1 MAGKNRFLRILE
13 QMLARLIKARD
24 RESLLS
30 DLEEIYLSLAEE
42 RGRAAANVW
51 YLKQILVSI
60 LPVVGNKFYWF
71 GLMFKNYCVLAF
83 RKYARQRTMTLI
95 NVAGLTIGL
104 AAFIVIELYISYET
118 SFDTFHDNSRNIYR
132 IQHNTYRKG
141 ALLTEAAKTVPAV
154 AVALKQNFSEVED
167 YAQVSRSFLEY
178 AAFAYNDEIAFR
190 AQRIFIATPSFLRLF
205 DFPLLNGDPQTALS
219 EPLQAVLTASTARRY
234 FGTEDPLGKTII
246 YNKKHPFKI
255 SGVCEDVPANSHIQ
269 FDVLL
274 SFASIPYAAPRVN
287 NALEA
292 PQTDWQSN
300 SFYTYILLRKDTDPR
315 SFETKVNHWLGE
327 TLAENWQETGSRMEL
342 RLQPLEDIH
351 LYSRLPHELEP
362 DSQGNGEAIR
372 VLKLIAVFILVLAW
386 VNTINMTT
394 ARALER
400 AREVGIRKVA
410 GAYRQQI
417 IKQFLFEYLGLN
429 FMAAVL
435 AVLLVLTFLPYFSRA
450 TYSDL
455 SFRFLFQSESL
466 STVLWLLLGGGFMAG
481 MYPAVLLSAFRPAN
495 VMKGNL
501 TRRAGGVRVRRFLVT
516 LQLTVS
522 VALIAG
528 TLIVYRQIDFMLN
541 KDPGIDIE
549 RSFVIRAPGTNE
561 PPPEVFSSHIQAFRV
576 EVSDFPDVL
585 SFATTT
591 AVPGEEVLWGHV
603 FRRLEDHPQDTQKIN
618 LVGID
623 HRFIP
628 AFGIRLLAGRNFSET
643 NPGDEEAVIL
653 NGAAVRILDYQD
665 PEDAVKGK
673 VVWRGRERPVIGVI
687 ENYNQL
693 SPKESPI
700 PLVYLYSPN
709 RGFVTLKIRS
719 EELSR
724 TVAWVK
730 DRWQHHFPGI
740 PFDYFFL
747 DEFFHRHFSNDHRF
761 GRVFAL
767 FSGLTIVI
775 ACLGLFALA
784 SYNAVQRTKEIGIR
798 KAMGASIRDVYLL
811 LSKEFL
817 RLAAAAGILAI
828 PFTYFQMQ
836 RWLENYVFRI
846 PLQWW
851 FFAASW
857 AGVVLVV
864 LLTISYQSLRA
875 AAADPVD
882 ALRHE

>member
-1 MAGKNRFLRILE
+1 MTGKNRFLRILE
-13 QMLARLIKARD
+13 KMLSRLIKARD

-30 DLEEIYLSLAEE
+30 DLEEIYLGIVED

-60 LPVVGNKFYWF
+60 PPVAGNKFYWF

-83 RKYARQRTMTLI
+83 RKYARQKTMTLI
-95 NVAGLTIGL
+95 LVAGLAIGL
-104 AAFIVIELYISYET
+104 AAFVIIELYISYET
-118 SFDTFHDNSRNIYR
+118 SFDTFHTHSRSIYR
-132 IQHNTYRKG
+132 IQHNTYRQG
-141 ALLTEAAKTVPAV
+141 ELQTESAKTVPAV
-154 AVALKQNFSEVED
+154 AVALKHNFSEVED
-167 YAQVSRSFLEY
+167 YVQVSRSFLEY
-178 AAFAYNDEIAFR
+178 AAFACGDDIAFR
-190 AQRIFIATPSFLRLF
+190 AQRIFIVTPSFLRLF
-205 DFPLLNGDPQTALS
+205 DFHILKGDPKTALS
-219 EPLQAVLTASTARRY
+219 EPLQAVLTASTARSH
-234 FGTEDPLGKTII
+234 FGEEDPLGKTII
-246 YNKKHPFKI
+246 YNNKHPFKI
-255 SGVCEDVPANSHIQ
+255 SGVCEDTPSNSHIQ

-287 NALEA
+287 SALEA
-292 PQTDWQSN
+292 PETDWHTS
-300 SFYTYILLRKDTDPR
+300 SFYTYIRLRKDTDPR
-315 SFETKVNHWLGE
+315 KFEAKVNRWLGE
-327 TLAENWQETGSRMEL
+327 TLADNWSATGSRMEL

-372 VLKLIAVFILVLAW
+372 VLKLIAVFILILAL
-386 VNTINMTT
+386 VNTINMST
-394 ARALER
+394 ARSLER

-429 FMAAVL
+429 LMAAVL
-435 AVLLVLTFLPYFSRA
+435 AVLLVSTFLPYFSRV

-455 SFRFLFQSESL
+455 SFRFLFQSENL
-466 STVLWLLLGGGFMAG
+466 PTVLWLLLGGALLTG
-481 MYPAVLLSAFRPAN
+481 MYPAVLLSAFQPAN

-501 TRRAGGVRVRRFLVT
+501 ARSAGGIRVRRFLVT

-528 TLIVYRQIDFMLN
+528 TLIVYRQIDFMLSR
-541 KDPGIDIE
+541 DPGIDIE
-549 RSFVIRAPGTNE
+549 QSLVIHAPGTNE
-561 PPPEVFSSHIQAFRV
+561 PPPEAFSSHFQAFRV
-576 EVSDFPDVL
+576 DVSDHPDVL

-603 FRRLEDHPQDTQKIN
+603 FRRLEDHPQDTHNIN

-623 HRFIP
+623 HSFIP
-628 AFGIRLLAGRNFSET
+628 SFGIRLLVGRNFSET
-643 NPGDEEAVIL
+643 VSGDDETVIL
-653 NGAAVRILDYQD
+653 NRAAVRILGFKD
-665 PEDAVKGK
+665 PEAAVKGRI
-673 VVWRGRERPVIGVI
+673 VWRGRVMPVVGVI

-700 PLVYLYSPN
+700 PLVYLYSPD
-709 RGFVTLKIRS
+709 RGFVSLKIRS
-719 EELSR
+719 QELTR
-724 TVAWVK
+724 TVAWLK

-747 DEFFHRHFSNDHRF
+747 DQFFHRHFSNDHRF

-767 FSGLTIVI
+767 FSALTIVI

-817 RLAAAAGILAI
+817 RLAAAAGILAL

-836 RWLENYVFRI
+836 RWLEDYVFHI
-846 PLQWW
+846 SLQWW

-857 AGVVLVV
+857 GGVVLVV

-882 ALRHE
+882 ALWHE